1 MIIKNFVQ
9 DAKGMW
15 EKIQRTNSR
24 KMALRAG
31 RLENYVAFYPLDM
44 EMIQNTRL
52 DHFTLSGKY
61 GNV

>member
-1 MIIKNFVQ
+1 
-9 DAKGMW
+9 MW